1 MVPLAAGLRAAAEHT
16 GGADAEIGMNAVDF
30 LHAFH
35 FLRPQWLLAMPPLW
49 ALAVWLARRRGYD
62 GDWSGL
68 IDAQLLPA
76 LRLDSGS
83 AAGMRPWPWLAL
95 AWTIA
100 VLALAGPSWQR
111 EQGTAYRS
119 PAAWVFV
126 LDLSP
131 SMAAADIAPNRI
143 TRARYAL
150 DDLLGAARDT
160 RVALVVFSDE
170 AYVVTPL
177 TQDVATVRTLL
188 PPLAPDIMPSPGDHL
203 APALEQ
209 AGKLLRQAG
218 GKDQR
223 IVVLTDGFDD
233 PAAAF
238 SAAAV
243 LKARGVTLNV
253 VGIGTANGAPQ
264 RSADGGFVQDRR
276 GVAKLARLDTERLR
290 QLASSGGGE
299 YADIAQLPG
308 LIADLR
314 AAPRSASGA
323 VAVQGMEVAQW
334 RDAGVWLL
342 PLLLMLAA
350 LLARRRWL

>member
-1 MVPLAAGLRAAAEHT
+1 MNAAEFLRA
-16 GGADAEIGMNAVDF
+16 
-30 LHAFH
+30 LH
-35 FLRPQWLLAMPPLW
+35 FLRPQWLLALPVLW
-49 ALAVWLARRRGYD
+49 VLVYWLARRRSYD

-76 LRLDSGS
+76 LRLDSAS

-95 AWTIA
+95 AWSIA
-100 VLALAGPSWQR
+100 VLALSGPSWERLQAV
-111 EQGTAYRS
+111 AYRS
-119 PAAWVFV
+119 PAAWMFV

-131 SMAAADIAPNRI
+131 SMAAADIAPNRV

-150 DDLLGAARDT
+150 DDLLGAARDA

-177 TQDVATVRTLL
+177 TQDVATVRALL

-209 AGKLLRQAG
+209 AARLLRQAG

-233 PAAAF
+233 PAASF
-238 SAAAV
+238 SAAAA
-243 LKARGVTLNV
+243 LRARGVTLSV
-253 VGIGTANGAPQ
+253 VGIGTPNGAPQ
-264 RSADGGFVQDRR
+264 RSAGGGFVQDNN

-290 QLASSGGGE
+290 QLASSGGGD
-299 YADIAQLPG
+299 YADIAQLPA
-308 LIADLR
+308 LIADLQS
-314 AAPRSASGA
+314 APRSAGGA

-334 RDAGVWLL
+334 RDEGVWLL
-342 PLLLMLAA
+342 PVLLLLAA

>member
-1 MVPLAAGLRAAAEHT
+1 MSAA
-16 GGADAEIGMNAVDF
+16 DMI
-30 LHAFH
+30 HAFH
-35 FLRPQWLLAMPPLW
+35 FLRPQWLLALPALW
-49 ALAVWLARRRGYD
+49 ALAYWLARRRSYD
-62 GDWSGL
+62 GDWSAL
-68 IDAQLLPA
+68 IEAQLLPA
-76 LRLDSGS
+76 LRLDSGER
-83 AAGMRPWPWLAL
+83 AGIRPWPWLAL

-100 VLALAGPSWQR
+100 VLALSGPSWHR
-111 EQGTAYRS
+111 EQTGAFRS

-131 SMAAADIAPNRI
+131 SMMSADVAPNRV

-150 DDLLGAARDT
+150 DDLLGAARDA

-177 TQDVATVRTLL
+177 TQDVATVRALL
-188 PPLAPDIMPSPGDHL
+188 QPLAPDIMPSAGDHL

-209 AGKLLRQAG
+209 AGKLLQQAG

-238 SAAAV
+238 SAAAA
-243 LKARGVTLNV
+243 LKARGVALSV
-253 VGIGTANGAPQ
+253 VGIGTPAGAPQ
-264 RSADGGFVQDRR
+264 QGANGSFVQDKQGIPR
-276 GVAKLARLDTERLR
+276 LARLDTDRLR
-290 QLASSGGGE
+290 QLAASGGGD

-308 LIADLR
+308 LIADLE
-314 AAPRSASGA
+314 AAPHSASGA

-334 RDAGVWLL
+334 RDEGVWLL